1 MCAFNRLTLAY
12 VLFLLSSTSVFA
24 GDVGLTITISN
35 DTTTN
40 LLVTV
45 YDLNASPAQRILSG
59 QLMNGFA
66 TMSLSVTPD
75 SSGQGHLSWTATTLD
90 RDMRQCGHRDKPNL
104 NDGDTVHV
112 YANDD
117 CGG

>member
-1 MCAFNRLTLAY
+1 MCAFNRITLAY
-12 VLFLLSSTSVFA
+12 VLFFLSSTSVF
-24 GDVGLTITISN
+24 GQGGLTITISN

-40 LLVTV
+40 ILVTV
-45 YDLNASPAQRILSG
+45 YDLNANPAQRILSG

-66 TMSLSVTPD
+66 TISVTVTPD

-117 CGG
+117 CGS